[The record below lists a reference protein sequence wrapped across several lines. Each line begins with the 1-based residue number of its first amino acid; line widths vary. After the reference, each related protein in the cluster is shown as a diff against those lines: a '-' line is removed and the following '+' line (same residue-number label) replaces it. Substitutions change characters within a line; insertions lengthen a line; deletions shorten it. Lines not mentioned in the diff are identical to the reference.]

1 MAKKPDPRKK
11 KKAPRRTRMI
21 ALEPRMLF
29 DGALGI
35 DLGVKASAALQ
46 GDAGAAAADG
56 VAAAD
61 QSSAES
67 KTLLAGL
74 PEDAAGNAA
83 QATDAKE
90 SERESLEKPAGQ
102 RTELVFVDPT
112 VSDPDTLLAG
122 VNPDMRVF
130 LLDPATRCH
139 RADRGSRVAVCGR
152 ADRCHPPHRAW

>member
-35 DLGVKASAALQ
+35 DLGVKATAALQ
-46 GDAGAAAADG
+46 ADAGAPAADGAAAA
-56 VAAAD
+56 V

-67 KTLLAGL
+67 KALLAAL
-74 PEDAAGNAA
+74 PEDAAGKPA

-90 SERESLEKPAGQ
+90 SERESLEKPAG
-102 RTELVFVDPT
+102 
-112 VSDPDTLLAG
+112 
-122 VNPDMRVF
+122 
-130 LLDPATRCH
+130 
-139 RADRGSRVAVCGR
+139 
-152 ADRCHPPHRAW
+152 